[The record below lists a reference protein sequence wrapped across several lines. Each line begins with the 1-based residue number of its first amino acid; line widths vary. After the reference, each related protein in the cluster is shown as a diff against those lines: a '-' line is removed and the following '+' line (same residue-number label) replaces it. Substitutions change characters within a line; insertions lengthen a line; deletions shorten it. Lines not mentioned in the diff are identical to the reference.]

1 MSNVNIVEWDEDY
14 RQDFMSLSLEW
25 LEKYVSV
32 EPIDLEMLNDPE
44 GYILSRGGAIFFA
57 RVGEETVGTVSMLLH
72 SEGVYE
78 LAKLA
83 VTEKYKGLKIGNLLM
98 EHCIQF
104 ARDNKAK
111 KIILFTAKTL
121 VAAVSLYHRH
131 GFSEVMLADN
141 KYQEAD
147 IRMELDIT

>member
-1 MSNVNIVEWDEDY
+1 
-14 RQDFMSLSLEW
+14 
-25 LEKYVSV
+25 
-32 EPIDLEMLNDPE
+32 
-44 GYILSRGGAIFFA
+44 
-57 RVGEETVGTVSMLLH
+57 MLLH
-72 SEGVYE
+72 SEVVYE